1 VRQGQTAPE
10 TVPRTWP
17 KWQVFSFTLFSAAYC
32 LTFSLLYRAHS
43 FPWYSMAVT
52 DVAFC
57 MFSAATLVVFLTR
70 RSF

>member
-1 VRQGQTAPE
+1 
-10 TVPRTWP
+10 
-17 KWQVFSFTLFSAAYC
+17 VFSFSLFSAAYC
-32 LTFSLLYRAHS
+32 LAFSLLYRAHS

-52 DVAFC
+52 DVLFC